1 MKSSRSDVFAS
12 QTVMDQS
19 YIKRESRPGCS
30 GVLSRCTVQAAS
42 AAAHNLTRYS
52 HHITLFSISCRSKS
66 YIFNHIIVLNN
77 TVKQLQNK
85 RDNQKNCM
93 HKTFSYDNYY
103 IVQNNFVL
111 VLIVD
116 TTITITR
123 NSTLIVELYQE
134 KPARH

>member
-19 YIKRESRPGCS
+19 YIKRESRPGCP

-42 AAAHNLTRYS
+42 AAAHDLTGYS
-52 HHITLFSISCRSKS
+52 HHITLFMISGLPLKRFKS
-66 YIFNHIIVLNN
+66 YIFQSYNCFKSSITLLNN
-77 TVKQLQNK
+77 YKTNVTTNK
-85 RDNQKNCM
+85 TASIK

-111 VLIVD
+111 VLIVNI
-116 TTITITR
+116 ITITR
-123 NSTLIVELYQE
+123 NSTLIVE
-134 KPARH
+134 